1 MKKTDTMK
9 SEVTLTYAFS
19 IQTEHKPQI
28 TCIHPYL
35 SNAITFIF
43 ASCSWNLLSTVL
55 LLGRLL
61 MGFLISFMH
70 Y

>member
-1 MKKTDTMK
+1 MQNLIKAMKKTDTMK

-43 ASCSWNLLSTVL
+43 ASCS
-55 LLGRLL
+55 
-61 MGFLISFMH
+61 
-70 Y
+70 